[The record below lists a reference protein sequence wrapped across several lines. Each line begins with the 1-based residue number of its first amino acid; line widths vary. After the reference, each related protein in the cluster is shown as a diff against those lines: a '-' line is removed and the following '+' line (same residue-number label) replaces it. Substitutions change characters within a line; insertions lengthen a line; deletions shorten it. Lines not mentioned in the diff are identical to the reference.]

1 MGNALGT
8 VAGRDT
14 GERAGDRCGAGRV
27 GTRWGTLR
35 GGTRWS
41 ALGSAGGTLGTAAAS
56 RVKLGKVWTNMGTD
70 QIDLWKLIK

>member
-1 MGNALGT
+1 MGNARGKVDSALGT

-35 GGTRWS
+35 SGTRWIT
-41 ALGSAGGTLGTAAAS
+41 LGSAAG
-56 RVKLGKVWTNMGTD
+56 KLKKSGEKYKNF
-70 QIDLWKLIK
+70 I